1 MRLRSLLGGL
11 AAAFAVATTAAPVA
25 ASAAQKAEVVVMN
38 QAKVL
43 RDSKAGQSI
52 AAQIKSYTEAANK
65 ELTAAGSQLQQEAA
79 SIQQRAESMSDEE
92 KRKAAQTFAA
102 QRQGAAQ
109 LQQIKTAEIA
119 QAEQDAMAKLSEQLE
134 PVVKEIMKKRK
145 AKIVLRR
152 TDVAI
157 MDDAVDITDDVIKA
171 LDKRVST
178 ISVVKPDIQAQLRA
192 QAAQQGGR

>member
-11 AAAFAVATTAAPVA
+11 AAAFAVTTTAAPVA

-52 AAQIKSYTEAANK
+52 AAQIQSFTTDANK

-119 QAEQDAMAKLSEQLE
+119 QAEQDAMTKLSEQLE
-134 PVVKEIMKKRK
+134 PVVKDIMKKRK

-152 TDVAI
+152 TDVAV
-157 MDDAVDITDDVIKA
+157 MDDAVDITDEVIKA

-192 QAAQQGGR
+192 QAAQQGGQ